1 MSQQRIVLPFSH
13 FFLHFHENNDLKVPE
28 RSKNGPKKVP
38 ILSQRPKFCLCSD
51 FSRQVP
57 NPKSYIG
64 APDQDVLTKP
74 VQMTDI
80 IVDQMFQLC
89 LVWDALNEVDEDAI
103 DLLIEKVVK

>member
-1 MSQQRIVLPFSH
+1 MELVNGALQLAEEFGLLVPV
-13 FFLHFHENNDLKVPE
+13 NN
-28 RSKNGPKKVP
+28 
-38 ILSQRPKFCLCSD
+38 
-51 FSRQVP
+51 
-57 NPKSYIG
+57 
-64 APDQDVLTKP
+64 QDVLTKP